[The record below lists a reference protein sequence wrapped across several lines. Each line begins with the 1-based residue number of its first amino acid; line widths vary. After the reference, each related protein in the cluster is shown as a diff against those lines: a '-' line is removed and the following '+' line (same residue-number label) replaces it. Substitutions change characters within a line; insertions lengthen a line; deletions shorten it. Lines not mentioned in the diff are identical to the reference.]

1 MNAQTGAPV
10 PLERG
15 DAAPVFAA
23 AGPGTPHYFI
33 RQASGA
39 PAVLCFF
46 GSAGNS
52 RVRGMLEAARQEPL
66 FDGKSAAFIG
76 IGADRGD
83 VGRLTNS
90 PPGFRVLWDFD
101 RRIAGLCGFA
111 QAADALMPRASI
123 VFDRRLRVLE
133 TVPIENPENHLGA
146 VLDVLARA
154 GDRAGDD
161 AAGGSAPV
169 LMVPRV
175 FEPEFCRKLIADC
188 AGRSGD
194 DSGFMAT
201 DPATGNTVLQRD
213 HEFKRRRDF
222 TISDAGVRMALHQ
235 RLLRRLLPEIDKA
248 FEFRA
253 TRIERYLVACYDS
266 AVGGYFG
273 PHRDNGTRAT
283 AHRRFAVTIN
293 LNAEAY
299 EGGDLRFPEFDGT
312 TFRAPTGGAAVFACS
327 LTHEVVPMIAGTRYC
342 FLPFLYDERSAQF
355 REENLKYLAQENSG
369 PRGLTDGLDH
379 GPLNVKGRLLRTAPS
394 GVVPHAKREQ
404 PAVKPISR
412 SRRCRDRPAPA
423 RRQEAGV
430 LADMASTFAAMS
442 LFWSRK
448 ACARF
453 PRPGRYAYRRRSTRS
468 RIFPPRWP

>member
-1 MNAQTGAPV
+1 MNAQTGAPA
-10 PLERG
+10 PLEPG

-46 GSAGNS
+46 GSAGDP
-52 RVRGMLEAARQEPL
+52 RVSAMLETVRNHAL

-76 IGADRGD
+76 ISADRD
-83 VGRLTNS
+83 DLGRLTDS
-90 PPGFRVLWDFD
+90 RPGFRILWDFD
-101 RRIAGLCGFA
+101 RRIAALCGFA
-111 QAADALMPRASI
+111 QGGDPLKPRASI
-123 VFDRRLRVLE
+123 VFDRRLRVLK
-133 TVPIENPENHLGA
+133 TLPLDPEHHLGA
-146 VLDVLARA
+146 VIDVLTRF
-154 GDRAGDD
+154 GDSADD
-161 AAGGSAPV
+161 DVAGGSAPV

-194 DSGFMAT
+194 DSGFMST
-201 DPATGNTVLQRD
+201 DPVTGNTVLQRD

-222 TISDAGVRMALHQ
+222 TISDAAIRIAIHQ

-299 EGGDLRFPEFDGT
+299 EGGDLRFPEFDGK

-327 LTHEVVPMIAGTRYC
+327 LTHEVVPMIGGTRYC
-342 FLPFLYDERSAQF
+342 FLPFLYDELSAQL

-369 PRGLTDGLDH
+369 R
-379 GPLNVKGRLLRTAPS
+379 
-394 GVVPHAKREQ
+394 
-404 PAVKPISR
+404 AV
-412 SRRCRDRPAPA
+412 
-423 RRQEAGV
+423 
-430 LADMASTFAAMS
+430 
-442 LFWSRK
+442 
-448 ACARF
+448 
-453 PRPGRYAYRRRSTRS
+453 
-468 RIFPPRWP
+468 